1 MGPAPSTPRPP
12 TINNPSA
19 PFKVKSEND
28 NKLLEI
34 NFDSN
39 ADGSGLTLWTVAF
52 IAGGTLCLAYIV
64 QKIRKCRAKA
74 KIRQEEK
81 VIHKKRL
88 EALAISPLMHALQQ
102 HHAGG
107 HRRRNNSIQFDNDR
121 FEEIEVV
128 VQPAAPLALP
138 QIQAPPPAAPAP
150 PPAPPAAP
158 AAPVAPAAPAPR
170 RGRNGAAN

>member
-1 MGPAPSTPRPP
+1 MGSSPSTPRPP

-19 PFKVKSEND
+19 PIRADSEND
-28 NKLLEI
+28 NKLVEF

-39 ADGSGLTLWTVAF
+39 NDGSGLTLWTVAF
-52 IAGGTLCLAYIV
+52 IAGGTLCLAYVV
-64 QKIRKCRAKA
+64 QKVRKCRAKA
-74 KIRQEEK
+74 KVRQEEK
-81 VIHKKRL
+81 EIHKKRL

>member
-74 KIRQEEK
+74 KVRQEEK
-81 VIHKKRL
+81 EIHKKRL

-150 PPAPPAAP
+150 PPPVAP
-158 AAPVAPAAPAPR
+158 AAPVAPGAPAPR